1 MHVKKYIYP
10 ILIHYVEKIFM
21 QKNICRVKLL
31 KFDLIE
37 NQFRNVELNS
47 IIFPLLLTSLQSQL
61 KVDLR

>member
-1 MHVKKYIYP
+1 MHVKNYIYP

-37 NQFRNVELNS
+37 S
-47 IIFPLLLTSLQSQL
+47 
-61 KVDLR
+61 